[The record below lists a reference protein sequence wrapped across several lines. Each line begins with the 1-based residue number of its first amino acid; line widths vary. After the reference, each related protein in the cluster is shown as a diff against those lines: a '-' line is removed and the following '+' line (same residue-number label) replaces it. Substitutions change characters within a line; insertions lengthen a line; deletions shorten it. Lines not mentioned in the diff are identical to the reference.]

1 MNWKKVAVVAT
12 VVSAIAVG
20 IAAIW
25 CLTRPTYS
33 AGGSIGGSGSD
44 DDDDSDDFVELDD
57 DFNIVKNTNPEDE
70 FE

>member
-12 VVSAIAVG
+12 VVSAIAAG

-25 CLTRPTYS
+25 WFTRPTYS

-44 DDDDSDDFVELDD
+44 ADDDSDDFVELDD
-57 DFNIVKNTNPEDE
+57 DFNIIKKTNPEDE